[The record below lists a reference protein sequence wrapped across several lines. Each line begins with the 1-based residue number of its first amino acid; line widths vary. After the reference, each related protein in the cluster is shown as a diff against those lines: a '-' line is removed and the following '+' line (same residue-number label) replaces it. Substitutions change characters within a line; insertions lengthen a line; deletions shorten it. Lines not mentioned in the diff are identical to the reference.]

1 MEQLYVWIYPPG
13 SAEPIL
19 CGVLQEREGGSAAF
33 SYGRLYAA
41 RPNAFSLSPDYPLE
55 TALRGEWLEPLP
67 GDHLPL
73 PFADVAPGRWGEFVM
88 TKRLGRPPRALES
101 LVEVGPARLGALG
114 FSSSRDEAPVVGYG
128 NVLALELLPE
138 LAEAVASIEQAREV
152 PNQYRYALEHGP
164 SVGGRRPK
172 ADFVDKRGQL
182 WIAKFVS
189 AMDTLDD
196 FPLLEAFGL
205 AMAQRC
211 GIAAPAFHVERVR
224 GQAVLLVERF
234 DRRPDGSRDHV
245 LSARTLLQVPEGS
258 LDLDGSYPA
267 LAALLRKQGTPA
279 DIGERWFERMVFNI
293 VLGNTDDHPLNHLF
307 GWDGKRLRL
316 MPVFDLEPCG
326 SRDEGRHQMR
336 ITKDSF
342 QGSLENAAAAA
353 AEFGLSSRQA
363 ARCIDHIRGEFE
375 GSWRSVASNLGCT
388 AVLQGHIQAG
398 LRL

>member
-1 MEQLYVWIYPPG
+1 
-13 SAEPIL
+13 
-19 CGVLQEREGGSAAF
+19 
-33 SYGRLYAA
+33 
-41 RPNAFSLSPDYPLE
+41 
-55 TALRGEWLEPLP
+55 
-67 GDHLPL
+67 
-73 PFADVAPGRWGEFVM
+73 M
-88 TKRLGRPPRALES
+88 TLFR
-101 LVEVGPARLGALG
+101 
-114 FSSSRDEAPVVGYG
+114 
-128 NVLALELLPE
+128 
-138 LAEAVASIEQAREV
+138 Q
-152 PNQYRYALEHGP
+152 Q
-164 SVGGRRPK
+164 
-172 ADFVDKRGQL
+172 
-182 WIAKFVS
+182 
-189 AMDTLDD
+189 
-196 FPLLEAFGL
+196 
-205 AMAQRC
+205 
-211 GIAAPAFHVERVR
+211 AFHIERVR

-267 LAALLRKQGTPA
+267 LAALLRKQGTSA
-279 DIGERWFERMVFNI
+279 DIGERWFERMAFNI
-293 VLGNTDDHPLNHLF
+293 VLANIDDHALNHLF
-307 GWDGKRLRL
+307 GWDGKWLRL
-316 MPVFDLEPCG
+316 MPAFDLEPCG